1 MMRYCKS
8 VNADFDLFFG
18 VGGGM
23 DYGCRG
29 IQYGAYAPASTLM
42 KVLSKDIKIPTWY
55 YLFKKSVMHLCEWLS
70 HFSAESL
77 RSNITL
83 AASEWTGERM
93 VEMYPTLEYE
103 VLYPPV
109 NGPTMRTPWVNRQEG
124 FLCIARIIPEKMIDQ
139 AIAIL
144 KRVREKGFP
153 VSIHIVGRPD
163 HPSYFKNIQE
173 LQRQNSS
180 WVFIHGILPKDEL
193 FSLMDQHKYGIN
205 AAVGEP
211 FGIAVAEMVGAGAIV
226 FVSNRGGHT
235 EIVKS
240 PQLIYRDIEDA
251 VDKII
256 GVLGQESLQKDLLGT
271 LDRQSDIFSTQAFCD
286 GIRNVVDTFFTKK

>member
-1 MMRYCKS
+1 
-8 VNADFDLFFG
+8 
-18 VGGGM
+18 
-23 DYGCRG
+23 
-29 IQYGAYAPASTLM
+29 
-42 KVLSKDIKIPTWY
+42 
-55 YLFKKSVMHLCEWLS
+55 
-70 HFSAESL
+70 
-77 RSNITL
+77 
-83 AASEWTGERM
+83 
-93 VEMYPTLEYE
+93 
-103 VLYPPV
+103 
-109 NGPTMRTPWVNRQEG
+109 
-124 FLCIARIIPEKMIDQ
+124 
-139 AIAIL
+139 
-144 KRVREKGFP
+144 
-153 VSIHIVGRPD
+153 
-163 HPSYFKNIQE
+163 
-173 LQRQNSS
+173 
-180 WVFIHGILPKDEL
+180 
-193 FSLMDQHKYGIN
+193 MDQHKYGIN